1 MKSKE
6 ELKREALEAYEKVQA
21 PAWEAYE
28 KRLAEIDALA
38 EGEG

>member
-6 ELKREALEAYEKVQA
+6 ELKREALEAYEKVQSQ
-21 PAWEAYE
+21 AWEAYE

-38 EGEG
+38 EGEV